1 MGMPWYLLSICLERY
16 SELSNFYP
24 VRARRLGRVVA
35 ACAATALAFTLA
47 GCSGTDTG
55 DGADGSSTEAAQGTP
70 ALDTATVTGGFG
82 ETPEV
87 TAGDSAKLT
96 DQVERKVLVEGD
108 GAPLTEDMYPV
119 LKVATFDFGS
129 GEPLSDY
136 ASLPVQSTLAEL
148 QLPEPVH
155 SGLLSPPS
163 GSRIVLLPPA
173 TEAAQKPGSQ
183 QTPMYVIDVIGVEKN
198 QAADG
203 KPAENSIDFIEVSD
217 GDDGSPQ
224 VKIAADAPKP
234 AEQLISTVLQGDG
247 PEVGAGDEVVVQY
260 RGVLLDGTEF
270 DSSWARGGVPTM
282 FSTDGVVTGFA
293 DALVGQQVGSRVVT
307 VFPPELGYGD
317 QETGSIPA
325 DSHLVFV
332 VDILAVY
339 PKTTNQ

>member
-1 MGMPWYLLSICLERY
+1 M
-16 SELSNFYP
+16 SNPYP
-24 VRARRLGRVVA
+24 APARRFGRV
-35 ACAATALAFTLA
+35 LA
-47 GCSGTDTG
+47 GCAAAVLALTLTACAGESET
-55 DGADGSSTEAAQGTP
+55 GADGTSAAAEQGTP
-70 ALDTATVTGGFG
+70 ALDTVTVKGGFG

-119 LKVATFDFGS
+119 LKVASFDFGS
-129 GEPLSDY
+129 GEAMSEY
-136 ASLPVQSTLAEL
+136 ASLPVQNTLAEL
-148 QLPEPVH
+148 QLPEAVH
-155 SGLLSPPS
+155 SGLLNTPS
-163 GSRIVLLPPA
+163 GSRIVLLPPV
-173 TEAAQKPGSQ
+173 TDAAQKPGAQ
-183 QTPMYVIDVIGVEKN
+183 QTPMFVIDVIGVEKN

-203 KPAENSIDFIEVSD
+203 KPAENSIDFIEVTD

-224 VKIAADAPKP
+224 VKIAPDAPKP
-234 AEQLISTVLQGDG
+234 DKQLISTVLKGDG
-247 PEVGAGDEVVVQY
+247 DKVGAGDEVVVQY

-270 DSSWARGGVPTM
+270 DSSWARGGVPAM

-317 QETGSIPA
+317 QASDTIPA
-325 DSHLVFV
+325 NSHLVFV

-339 PKTTNQ
+339 PKTSGQ